1 MTGARGHGRH
11 WLLSPAALA
20 VASAGLIGCSSP
32 LAGPK
37 PDAADLGAGLE
48 QQITMQLP
56 GEARRLGLGPV
67 VVEGVTCVSE
77 SETKYS
83 CIAEVR
89 GVDFRGR
96 YVNESVP
103 IDGTCD
109 EQGCIWRSNPGF

>member
-1 MTGARGHGRH
+1 MTAARGLGRH
-11 WLLSPAALA
+11 WLLSSATLA
-20 VASAGLIGCSSP
+20 VASAGLVGCSLP
-32 LAGPK
+32 LVDSE
-37 PDAADLGAGLE
+37 PDPADLGAGLE
-48 QQITMQLP
+48 QQITTQLP

-67 VVEGVTCVSE
+67 VVQGVTCVSE

-96 YVNESVP
+96 YVNESIP

-109 EQGCIWRSNPGF
+109 EQGCLWRSNPGF